1 METLAT
7 ILVVEDDRSMLDGIK
22 DLLQLVD
29 LGYGIEV
36 LTAENGR
43 FGLTAMSSVT
53 PDLIVSDIMMPE
65 MDGYEFLDNVRQNPA
80 WIHIPVIFLS
90 AKGSKQDIYRGKIS
104 GADLYITKPFSSA
117 EFLELVKTQL
127 DRTFHL
133 RETRQQVMNNL
144 KKDILQILNHEFRT
158 PLTYVTAYY
167 EMLAD
172 SMNRVGDSDNF
183 YEYLRGIQV
192 GCVRLTKLVEDFIQV
207 IDIRMGELK
216 TKFVANAQPVHNLDE
231 LVQLA
236 IAANQ
241 DLINEYKIQIEFVA
255 LDEPLAVYGYAPGL
269 QEVFSRL
276 LNNAL
281 KFTYRR
287 KKQHGQIRIVADHV
301 DGTVR
306 ISFQDEGIGF
316 PMHIRDRIFELF
328 FQFNRGL
335 FEQQGPG
342 IGLTIAKAW
351 VDLHGGIIDVISE
364 EKKGSTFTVVL
375 PAWIAGQK
383 PAGLATDQRNSQA
396 VTILVVEDDLH
407 LLIGLEELLQIYN
420 GKYQFNVLT
429 AENGRV
435 GLQILAQQ
443 RPDLIISDIMMP
455 EIGGYEFLSQVR
467 QNPDWV
473 QIPFLF
479 LTAKGERRDVHLGWR
494 SGVDAY
500 ITKPYDSDELLALIV
515 SQLDR
520 HFRIQNIAAQ
530 NFEELKRSILDL
542 ITPDF
547 RLPLSS
553 VAEYSEKLAVD
564 LHEVETDAQ
573 LKESLHGIQ
582 NGSVRLTRLVEDL
595 IALAELKTGE
605 AEMAFALRA
614 QLVTNIGAF
623 LYDAAQHHRLKAE
636 ACGVSMRFTLA
647 SNLPATFSD
656 TSLLLT
662 GLQRLV
668 EMSID
673 YCKAQP
679 QSQITLE
686 SACVGDEVHLSL
698 CLPMRLPQNDEAAFL
713 VVGTGGDGNKLSLS
727 PGIDLIRGIV
737 ELHHGRILI
746 HEQAQQTRFTIALPI
761 HASALS
767 L

>member
-43 FGLTAMSSVT
+43 FGLAAMSSAT

-104 GADLYITKPFSSA
+104 GADLYITKPFNSA

-255 LDEPLAVYGYAPGL
+255 WDEPLAVYGYAPGL

-287 KKQHGQIRIVADHV
+287 KKQDGQIRIVADHV
-301 DGTVR
+301 DGMIR
-306 ISFQDEGIGF
+306 IAFQDEGIGF

-364 EKKGSTFTVVL
+364 EKKGSTFTVML
-375 PAWIAGQK
+375 PTCIAGQK
-383 PAGLATDQRNSQA
+383 PAGLATDQQNSQV

-407 LLIGLEELLQIYN
+407 LLIGLEELLQIYD

-443 RPDLIISDIMMP
+443 RPDLIISDIMIP

-582 NGSVRLTRLVEDL
+582 NGSMRLTRLVEDL

-614 QLVTNIGAF
+614 QPVTNIGAF

-737 ELHHGRILI
+737 QLHHGRILI